1 MYKISTLFF
10 ASVFSLLFFQNAT
23 AQSVFRINGI
33 VKESL
38 TSNIVEGAQVIL
50 ISLNKSVQTDKAGYF
65 SIEYTGTF
73 DGTLHIK
80 KEGFLEFDYIIQA
93 KDINASTPVII
104 ELNRDLNYNS
114 RVTSTGSIPTISID
128 EESG

>member
-1 MYKISTLFF
+1 MYKISTLF
-10 ASVFSLLFFQNAT
+10 LLLYSPFYFFQNAT

-80 KEGFLEFDYIIQA
+80 K
-93 KDINASTPVII
+93 KDF
-104 ELNRDLNYNS
+104 
-114 RVTSTGSIPTISID
+114 
-128 EESG
+128 